1 MESILFTQITKNTLK
16 PVTLNNMKIEIESK
30 KMQFLLGL
38 FLGCGAMS
46 YGIMFVT
53 YVLWFLGMID

>member
-1 MESILFTQITKNTLK
+1 MVFTLTTPITVNTLK
-16 PVTLNNMKIEIESK
+16 PVAPNNMKIEINDK

-46 YGIMFVT
+46 YGVMFVT
-53 YVLWFLGMID
+53 YVLWFLGMIE

>member
-1 MESILFTQITKNTLK
+1 
-16 PVTLNNMKIEIESK
+16 MKIEIESK

>member
-1 MESILFTQITKNTLK
+1 MESILFTLITKNTLK

-38 FLGCGAMS
+38 FLGFGAMS
-46 YGIMFVT
+46 YGAMFVT

>member
-1 MESILFTQITKNTLK
+1 VESILFTLITKNTLK

-38 FLGCGAMS
+38 FLGFGAMS
-46 YGIMFVT
+46 YGAMFVT